1 MSVLDRY
8 VEGCASAH
16 QTLLGLVDSIEPTS
30 VREPSLLPNWSRA
43 HVLSHIARNAEGLR
57 RFFVAAEDGLV
68 GEQYP
73 GGRVKRDADIDDGAK
88 HDFSVIVSEVRTS
101 IWELEG
107 AWARASAE
115 VWASKGRL
123 LTGAEVTLEESVFR
137 RWREVVV
144 HTSDL
149 GYAYTWANWP
159 NDYVRFE
166 LDRQLMAWRA
176 SQPMGVKDFPE
187 HVRRLPDAER
197 LAWLLQR
204 TSIEGVE
211 PGPGI

>member
-8 VEGCASAH
+8 VEGCATAH
-16 QTLLGLVDSIEPTS
+16 QSLLTLVDRIEPES

-43 HVLSHIARNAEGLR
+43 HVLSHLARNAEGLR
-57 RFFVAAEDGLV
+57 RFFDAAEDGLV

-73 GGRVKRDADIDDGAK
+73 GGRIKRDSDIDDGARR
-88 HDFSVIVSEVRTS
+88 DFSVIVSEVRAS
-101 IWELEG
+101 IWSLEG
-107 AWARASAE
+107 AWARTSAE

-149 GYAYTWANWP
+149 GYDYTWAEWP
-159 NDYVRFE
+159 MDYVRFE
-166 LDRQLMAWRA
+166 LERQLMAWRA
-176 SQPMGVKDFPE
+176 SQPMGIKDLPDQ
-187 HVRRLPDAER
+187 VRRLPDAER

-204 TSIEGVE
+204 TSIEGLAQ
-211 PGPGI
+211 GPGI